1 MRSDHSLLIFSN
13 IKVFPNSTNE
23 RFEKAENYRIQK
35 TTEKEYFNE
44 KYGKHNYSHCF

>member
-13 IKVFPNSTNE
+13 AQTFPNPAVG
-23 RFEKAENYRIQK
+23 RLKKAENYRIQK

-44 KYGKHNYSHCF
+44 KYGKYNNSH